1 VNDGRELSGSLKDA
15 VVGLGGSFMISSEA
29 KAAGKDGGYK
39 GWALYMTGRAGVL
52 GDAPAPVVSAALGFL
67 EPTMVETAWESGRA
81 VAPVGKTVE
90 LYAGVCRAW
99 GQARWG
105 ALDGME
111 KLADLLG
118 KIAAEVEPA
127 GLPLFAGWRSLP
139 LPDEPAERTA
149 QLLQVLREHRGGA
162 HLIAVRSVG
171 LPPLQSI
178 LAGSGGVGNARFFG
192 WPEPFPEIDGR
203 EQAARAEAERLTTE
217 LVAPAYGVLDNR
229 ESQDLAELLT
239 VAQRRAREHDA

>member
-1 VNDGRELSGSLKDA
+1 
-15 VVGLGGSFMISSEA
+15 
-29 KAAGKDGGYK
+29 
-39 GWALYMTGRAGVL
+39 VL
-52 GDAPAPVVSAALGFL
+52 GDAPPAVVSAALGFF
-67 EPTMVETAWESGRA
+67 EPSMVESAWDSGRA
-81 VAPVGKTVE
+81 VAPVAQTVE
-90 LYAGVCRAW
+90 RYAGVCRAW
-99 GQARWG
+99 GRARWS
-105 ALDGME
+105 AMDGMDR
-111 KLADLLG
+111 LADLLT
-118 KIAAEVEPA
+118 KIAWQVEPA

-139 LPDEPAERTA
+139 VPDEPAERAA

-192 WPEPFPEIDGR
+192 WPEPFPEIDGQ

-229 ESQDLAELLT
+229 ESEDLADLLA